1 VTQPLE
7 KAGSTTLRD
16 LLDAPQLQLHL
27 PPSTDPAGAADLDRP
42 VQWVHTTELLDPG
55 RYLHGGELV
64 CTVGLSLHGAADCAA
79 FVAAVAA
86 CGVAGVCLGIGDVH
100 DTAPPALVEA
110 CREHGLPLLLA
121 PPETP
126 FSAISRY
133 VAESRLGPE
142 LAAARATSALVP
154 ELLASLRR
162 GDDVRQMLDR
172 AGGVIG
178 GYFRL
183 DPDDRAVGA
192 APAVTVDG
200 AGTVVWVG
208 PGPLPDPA
216 VLDLIARFVSAAQG
230 ERDME
235 TMLQRERVGQLLSL
249 VERRMLLPD
258 ALGQLLDWPGLAAPE
273 VSVSAWPAGAGALLA
288 QALPEALVA
297 DAPEVCLVLCDEP
310 ARAAAVAAELSLPS
324 GHATPV
330 RLTELDAAI
339 AQARIALNL
348 AHQHGGSVG
357 PDRLSTLDSLLELVP
372 LHQLAPF
379 RRQLIDPLEALDR
392 QRRTQYLRTL
402 QVFLANNGSLV
413 GTARELY
420 LHTNTVRHRLARIH
434 ELTGRNPLVFEDLV
448 AFAIGMR
455 AADRA
460 RGAAG
465 RGRS

>member
-1 VTQPLE
+1 MPE
-7 KAGSTTLRD
+7 PAGPATLRD
-16 LLDAPQLQLHL
+16 LLAAPHLQLD
-27 PPSTDPAGAADLDRP
+27 TPADLAADLDRP
-42 VQWVHTTELLDPG
+42 VQWVHPTELLDPG

-64 CTVGLSLHGAADCAA
+64 CTVGLSLRTPDDCAA
-79 FVAAVAA
+79 FAEAVAG
-86 CGVAGVCLGIGDVH
+86 CGVVGVCFGIGDVH
-100 DTAPPALVEA
+100 DAVPPALVEA
-110 CREHGLPLLLA
+110 CRARGLPLLLA

-162 GDDVRQMLDR
+162 GDDARQMLDR
-172 AGGVIG
+172 AGGVLG

-183 DPDDRAVGA
+183 DPDDRAAGEQ
-192 APAVTVDG
+192 PAVAVPG
-200 AGTVVWVG
+200 AGTVTWVG
-208 PGPLPDPA
+208 PSPLPDPA
-216 VLDLIARFVSAAQG
+216 VLDVIARFVSAAQG
-230 ERDME
+230 ERDTE

-258 ALGQLLDWPGLAAPE
+258 ALGQLLDWPGLAAQE

-288 QALPEALVA
+288 QALPGALVA
-297 DAPEVCLVLCDEP
+297 DAPEVCLVLSEDP
-310 ARAAAVAAELSLPS
+310 GRVATVAADLSLPS
-324 GHATPV
+324 GHSAPV
-330 RLTELDAAI
+330 RLSELDAAI

-357 PDRLSTLDSLLELVP
+357 PDRLSTLDSLLEQVP
-372 LHQLAPF
+372 LHQLSPF
-379 RRQLIDPLEALDR
+379 QRQLTDPLEALDR
-392 QRRTQYLRTL
+392 ERRTQYVRTL
-402 QVFLANNGSLV
+402 RVFLANNGSLV

-434 ELTGRNPLVFEDLV
+434 ELTGRNPLVFDDLV
-448 AFAIGMR
+448 AFAIGLR

-465 RGRS
+465 RS